1 MKVPPASI
9 KDVAKRAGVSAGT
22 VSNVFSG
29 NRPVKPGLAKRVREA
44 AAALGYEPDR
54 AASQL
59 RGGKG
64 RVVGIVIPELSNPFF
79 TSLVA
84 AIETAARAES
94 FDILVASSSD
104 DDSEEAARLRTLL
117 AWKPAGVVIVPASD
131 EFPSRGLLEKAGLP
145 FVVVDRVPQDFT
157 GDAVSSDNFDAG
169 LQAARHLFELG
180 HRDIVVAA
188 SSMRL
193 QNIRERCS
201 GIESVLRET
210 DSAPLSLIELGF
222 SFESAAARLEQLATE
237 RRRPTAFLALTNFG
251 TLGVL
256 ATLQQ
261 WNARVPDD
269 VSVLGFDDYS
279 WMRAVSPPL
288 TAIRQPVEEM
298 GRRAWR
304 ILRRRIEGDS
314 EPPEGIRLACTLERR
329 RSTATCPPG
338 TTIDIKRPSRRD
350 RDDLAKSN

>member
-9 KDVAKRAGVSAGT
+9 KDVAQRAGVSAGT

-29 NRPVKPGLAKRVREA
+29 NRPVKPDLAKRVREA
-44 AAALGYEPDR
+44 AAALGYQPDR

-64 RVVGIVIPELSNPFF
+64 RVVGVVIPELNNPFF
-79 TSLVA
+79 TSLIA
-84 AIETAARAES
+84 AIETAARAED
-94 FDILVASSSD
+94 FDILVASSND
-104 DDSEEAARLRTLL
+104 DEREETARLKTLL
-117 AWKPAGVVIVPASD
+117 AWRPAGVVIVPASD
-131 EFPSRGLLEKAGLP
+131 AFSSRSLLQQAGLP
-145 FVVVDRVPQDFT
+145 FVVVDRVPSDFA

-169 LQAARHLFELG
+169 LQAARHLVGLG

-188 SSMRL
+188 SSLRL

-201 GIESVLRET
+201 GIKDVLRQA
-210 DSAPLSLIELGF
+210 DSGPPSLIELGF
-222 SFESAAARLEQLATE
+222 SFESAAARLERLATE

-261 WNARVPDD
+261 WGARVPDD

-288 TAIRQPVEEM
+288 TAIHQPVEEM
-298 GRRAWR
+298 GRQAWR
-304 ILRRRIEGDS
+304 LLSRRIEGDS
-314 EPPEGIRLACTLERR
+314 EPPESVRLACTLERR
-329 RSTATCPPG
+329 RSTAACPSE
-338 TTIDIKRPSRRD
+338 TTTPFKRPPRRSA
-350 RDDLAKSN
+350 R